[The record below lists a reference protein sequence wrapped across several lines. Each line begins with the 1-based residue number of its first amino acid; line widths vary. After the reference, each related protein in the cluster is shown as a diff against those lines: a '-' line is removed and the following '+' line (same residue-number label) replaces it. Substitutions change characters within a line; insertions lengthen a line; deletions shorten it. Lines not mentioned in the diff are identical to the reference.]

1 MSLTNYQ
8 DLSKVGT
15 SVNAGFQFEFYCG
28 HCSRR
33 WKSPYAPYRRGRFAG
48 FIYKYGYFLPGFGK
62 MARVLS
68 FASETGEKHAR
79 ETALQDAIALAEPR
93 YNECRSCQKTV
104 CEDCW
109 NPRTQQCEACSGKG
123 EQPSAERGSAAA
135 SSGGS
140 NAAGGLA
147 CPNCQA
153 AFGGGRFCAECGFD
167 MASTHK
173 SCPGC
178 GTMCLRAARF
188 CTDCGHG
195 F

>member
-8 DLSKVGT
+8 DVGRGGQD
-15 SVNAGFQFEFYCG
+15 VNAGFQYEFLCG
-28 HCSRR
+28 NCSRR
-33 WKSPYAPYRRGRFAG
+33 WRSPYTPYRRGRVAG
-48 FIYKYGYFLPGFGK
+48 FIYRYAYLLPGFDTIV
-62 MARVLS
+62 RVLG
-68 FASETGEKHAR
+68 FASETGEKQAR
-79 ETALQDAIALAEPR
+79 EAALRQAIALAEPR

-109 NPRTQQCEACSGKG
+109 SPRTQLCEACGSKG
-123 EQPSAERGSAAA
+123 QRSSSAA
-135 SSGGS
+135 SSGG
-140 NAAGGLA
+140 AAGMA

-178 GTMCLRAARF
+178 GAMCTREARF